1 MTPYLTLCREFV
13 AIDSCAV
20 LIALEFGRFCRF
32 LPDSKPAP
40 AHICQARGTFLRQDP
55 HMSTGRSSHVNN
67 KVLSDVW
74 LSDWPN
80 WAFPSPS
87 NLPPGMSWA
96 SAPSLRALTFPTA
109 RPTQQRDWESRRP

>member
-40 AHICQARGTFLRQDP
+40 AHLSKA
-55 HMSTGRSSHVNN
+55 RSSHVDWKMYSFRARSPYVDW
-67 KVLSDVW
+67 KVYL
-74 LSDWPN
+74 
-80 WAFPSPS
+80 
-87 NLPPGMSWA
+87 G
-96 SAPSLRALTFPTA
+96 
-109 RPTQQRDWESRRP
+109 